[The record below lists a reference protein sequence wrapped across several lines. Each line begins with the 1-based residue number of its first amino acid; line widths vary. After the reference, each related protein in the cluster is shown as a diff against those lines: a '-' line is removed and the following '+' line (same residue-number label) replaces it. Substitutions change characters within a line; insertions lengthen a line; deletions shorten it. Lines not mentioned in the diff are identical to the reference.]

1 MLEKIKLQEFESF
14 KLFSYGWT
22 NIEIQTVR
30 TDSHSSSL
38 KAVCHSSVIK
48 GWWFEACNT
57 LILCGL
63 FSRPAVMYNAV
74 PDSGCEKNW
83 DDITNLTNTR
93 PQPWTRR
100 AYQTSHLHPCDGE
113 DDRAETKTQW
123 DHRLLRCS
131 LETSCVRQHCSSALR
146 SHHDFYKG
154 GKNSDWI
161 IRARELKYLI
171 FVSGSFTESSH
182 GKTLE
187 NQIGFGRPF
196 LRSGDGWDGR
206 IYPMTVYESRAL
218 VPLAL

>member
-1 MLEKIKLQEFESF
+1 MGNIFINHRADLGQAGSIRTFQYLVNIPRALCQILTRALSHLQLFRTHDHLLYFAFECIWMFFMLEKIKLQEFESF

-83 DDITNLTNTR
+83 DDITNL
-93 PQPWTRR
+93 
-100 AYQTSHLHPCDGE
+100 S
-113 DDRAETKTQW
+113 KTPLTP
-123 DHRLLRCS
+123 HS
-131 LETSCVRQHCSSALR
+131 
-146 SHHDFYKG
+146 
-154 GKNSDWI
+154 GKPSI
-161 IRARELKYLI
+161 
-171 FVSGSFTESSH
+171 
-182 GKTLE
+182 
-187 NQIGFGRPF
+187 
-196 LRSGDGWDGR
+196 
-206 IYPMTVYESRAL
+206 
-218 VPLAL
+218 